1 VKKRKGFTMVELMV
15 VIIIMAILGLAVI
28 PSLMGSS
35 DKAKYSRA
43 WSDLTAISNAFT
55 AFYGRVGNLPDVSV
69 SESESEAGAWTL
81 TIGTGSEWTNAGI
94 DATNAKDLLQS
105 FLGKPID
112 KLKDPWGANYQI
124 ASSWDPDD
132 GTGAIIVYVTGG
144 SGSVSFGTDADE
156 DVKDVRTDPYN
167 NNKVM
172 AKLVINVPTGEE
184 TGDQTP

>member
-1 VKKRKGFTMVELMV
+1 MKKRKGFTMVELMV

-55 AFYGRVGNLPDVSV
+55 AFYGRVGNLPKVSV
-69 SESESEAGAWTL
+69 SSETGVWTL
-81 TIGTGSEWTNAGI
+81 TPGEGSEWTNAGI
-94 DATNAKDLLQS
+94 TTPTLAKDLLQS

-124 ASSWDPDD
+124 ED
-132 GTGAIIVYVTGG
+132 GWNPTTWKGYLIVYVDGTDAGTGG
-144 SGSVSFGTDADE
+144 SGSANFGDDATASN
-156 DVKDVRTDPYN
+156 VRLDPYN
-167 NNKVM
+167 GDKAM
-172 AKLVINVPTGEE
+172 AKLIINIP
-184 TGDQTP
+184 D

>member
-55 AFYGRVGNLPDVSV
+55 AFYGRVGNLPKVSV
-69 SESESEAGAWTL
+69 DETGVWTL
-81 TIGTGSEWTNAGI
+81 TTGTGSEWTNAGI
-94 DATNAKDLLQS
+94 TNAIKAKDLLQS

-124 ASSWDPDD
+124 ED
-132 GTGAIIVYVTGG
+132 GWNPTTGKGYLIVYVDGTDAGTGG
-144 SGSVSFGTDADE
+144 SGSANFGDDATAS
-156 DVKDVRTDPYN
+156 KVRLDPYN
-167 NNKVM
+167 GDKAM
-172 AKLVINVPTGEE
+172 AKLIINIP
-184 TGDQTP
+184 D

>member
-1 VKKRKGFTMVELMV
+1 MKKRKGFTMVELMV

-55 AFYGRVGNLPDVSV
+55 AFYGRVGNLPKVSV
-69 SESESEAGAWTL
+69 GENGDWTL
-81 TIGTGSEWTNAGI
+81 QVGTGSEWTNAGI
-94 DATNAKDLLQS
+94 TDATKAKDLLQS

-124 ASSWDPDD
+124 KD
-132 GTGAIIVYVTGG
+132 GWTPATGKGYIIVYVSGTGEG
-144 SGSVSFGTDADE
+144 SDGVDFGGDA
-156 DVKDVRTDPYN
+156 KINSGVRLDPYN
-167 NNKVM
+167 GNKVM
-172 AKLVINVPTGEE
+172 AKLIINIP
-184 TGDQTP
+184 D

>member
-1 VKKRKGFTMVELMV
+1 MVELMV
-15 VIIIMAILGLAVI
+15 VIIIMAVLGLAII

-55 AFYGRVGNLPDVSV
+55 AFYGRVGNLPKVSV
-69 SESESEAGAWTL
+69 GENGDWTL
-81 TIGTGSEWTNAGI
+81 QVGTGSEWTNAGI
-94 DATNAKDLLQS
+94 TTPVLAKDLLQS
-105 FLGKPID
+105 FLGTPID
-112 KLKDPWGANYQI
+112 KMKDPWGASYQI

-144 SGSVSFGTDADE
+144 SGSVSFETDIDS
-156 DVKDVRTDPYN
+156 DVKSAKTDPYN

-184 TGDQTP
+184 TP

>member
-1 VKKRKGFTMVELMV
+1 MKKRKGFTMVELMV

-69 SESESEAGAWTL
+69 SETGVWTL
-81 TIGTGSEWTNAGI
+81 TPGTGSEWTNAGI
-94 DATNAKDLLQS
+94 TDSTKAKDLLQS

-112 KLKDPWGANYQI
+112 KIKDPWGASYKI
-124 ASSWDPDD
+124 KD
-132 GTGAIIVYVTGG
+132 GWTPATGKGHIIVYVDKGDTTGG
-144 SGSVSFGTDADE
+144 TANFGGNASVSE
-156 DVKDVRTDPYN
+156 VRKDPYN
-167 NNKVM
+167 NDKVM
-172 AKLVINVPTGEE
+172 AKLIINIP
-184 TGDQTP
+184 D

>member
-1 VKKRKGFTMVELMV
+1 MGKARKGFTMVELMV
-15 VIIIMAILGLAVI
+15 VIIIMAILGLAI
-28 PSLMGSS
+28 MPSLMGSS

-43 WSDLTAISNAFT
+43 WGDLTAISNAFT
-55 AFYGRVGNLPDVSV
+55 AFYGRVGNLPKVSV
-69 SESESEAGAWTL
+69 GENGDWTL
-81 TIGTGSEWTNAGI
+81 QVGTGSEWTNAGI
-94 DATNAKDLLQS
+94 NATNAKDLLQS

-124 ASSWDPDD
+124 ASSWDPDN

-156 DVKDVRTDPYN
+156 DVEDVRTDPYN

-172 AKLVINVPTGEE
+172 AKLVINVPE
-184 TGDQTP
+184 